1 MIDRGD
7 QNTRAAYNLSFSK
20 QHAVKSRSP
29 EIRTPL
35 KPKGDRAVDDDFR
48 LRHDAVKLV
57 ARRTRMNVDSS
68 RDVCKSGLL
77 LEKLTEEIS
86 KTRND
91 AKA

>member
-57 ARRTRMNVDSS
+57 ARRTRMIHHERFVNSEF
-68 RDVCKSGLL
+68 SG
-77 LEKLTEEIS
+77 ETH
-86 KTRND
+86 RGNQ
-91 AKA
+91 